1 MINGISNTGV
11 SNYASWAAVSNA
23 RNNHQ
28 NTVASTVIPKAQP
41 ETPVQ
46 PVQKVPQAP
55 QVALDKTDLLRR
67 FDTDPTA
74 MAVRSRIR
82 YADEAKDTASGKVGQ
97 PVQKDHETK
106 SAREVVEDA
115 ECETCK
121 SRKYQDGSD
130 DPGVSFKNAAHV
142 SPEQASTAIRGHE
155 NEHVT
160 REQAKASQNDR
171 KVVAQSVTYYNAIC
185 PECGRIYMSG
195 GTTRTVTAAADKP
208 QPDGEMLYP
217 LGLGDVA

>member
-23 RNNHQ
+23 RNNLQ
-28 NTVASTVIPKAQP
+28 NTVAPAVIPKAQP

-46 PVQKVPQAP
+46 PVQGVTKAP

-82 YADEAKDTASGKVGQ
+82 YADEPKETALNKASQ
-97 PVQKDHETK
+97 PVRKDQESK
-106 SAREVVEDA
+106 SARDVAEDS

-142 SPEQASTAIRGHE
+142 APEQASTAIRGHE

-160 REQAKASQNDR
+160 REQAKAAQEDR

-195 GTTRTVTAAADKP
+195 GTTRTVTAAADQP
-208 QPDGEMLYP
+208 QPEGEMLYP

>member
-11 SNYASWAAVSNA
+11 SNYTSWAAVSNA
-23 RNNHQ
+23 RNNLQ
-28 NTVASTVIPKAQP
+28 NTVAPTAIPKAQP

-46 PVQKVPQAP
+46 PVKGVPQVP
-55 QVALDKTDLLRR
+55 QVALNKNDLLRR

-82 YADEAKDTASGKVGQ
+82 YSDDPKDTKSGKIGQ
-97 PVQKDHETK
+97 PVQKDQESKT
-106 SAREVVEDA
+106 AREVVEDS

-121 SRKYQDGSD
+121 RRKYQDGSN
-130 DPGVSFKNAAHV
+130 DPGVSFKNAAHI

-160 REQAKASQNDR
+160 REQSKASQDGR

-195 GTTRTVTAAADKP
+195 GTTRTVTAAADEQ

-217 LGLGDVA
+217 LGLGNVA